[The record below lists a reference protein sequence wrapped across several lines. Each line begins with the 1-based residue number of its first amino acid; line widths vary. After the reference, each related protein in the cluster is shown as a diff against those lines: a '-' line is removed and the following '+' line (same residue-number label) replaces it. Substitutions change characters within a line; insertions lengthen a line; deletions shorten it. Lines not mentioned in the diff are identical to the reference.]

1 MYYSMNFISFG
12 DWGENT
18 PLKNTLTYIIHK
30 LKPDA
35 LITLGD
41 NFYPKGVN
49 SDTDPLWK
57 YIYKIFFGKFLTF
70 AVLGNHDY
78 MSNPGAQLTYKNSNW
93 VMPRRFYNRMYK
105 DVHLIAL
112 DTIDLAPQISSTF
125 IPDFNAQPSNQ
136 LLWLEHILK
145 TNTSPWIIVYGHYP
159 VFSNGAHG
167 DTEELKQKL
176 LPLFKKYKVHL
187 YLSGHD
193 HSICHKYYEGTHFVV
208 SGNGSYSGEV
218 KNIPGFTPLKENC
231 GFAYINVNH
240 KQLQF
245 RLCSFKGD
253 ILMTRILKNI

>member
-1 MYYSMNFISFG
+1 MNFISFG

-18 PLKNTLTYIIHK
+18 PLKNTLTYIIHT
-30 LKPDA
+30 LNPDA

-41 NFYPKGVN
+41 NFYPNGVKN
-49 SDTDPLWK
+49 NTDPLWEST
-57 YIYKIFFGKFLTF
+57 YEFFFGKFLTF

-78 MSNPGAQLTYKNSNW
+78 MLNPYAQLKYFNPNW
-93 VMPRRFYNRMYK
+93 VMPNRFYNRMYK

-112 DTIDLAPQISSTF
+112 DTIELAPNISAAF
-125 IPDFNAQPSNQ
+125 IPNFKLQPSNQ
-136 LLWLEHILK
+136 LEWLEYVLK
-145 TNTSPWIIVYGHYP
+145 TSTSPWKIVYGHYP
-159 VFSNGAHG
+159 IFSNGGHG

-208 SGNGSYSGEV
+208 SGNGSYSNAV
-218 KNIPGFTPLKENC
+218 KPIPGFTPLKENC
-231 GFAYINVNH
+231 GFAYINVTP

-245 RLCSFKGD
+245 RLVSFSGNV
-253 ILMTRILKNI
+253 LLNNILKMR